1 MDVCDGGDD
10 QDSVDGDFVITQEV
24 PIYKDALLA
33 YSAPPGNYIF
43 QIIHLAMDVR
53 Y

>member
-33 YSAPPGNYIF
+33 YSAPPGNIF
-43 QIIHLAMDVR
+43 RIIH
-53 Y
+53 